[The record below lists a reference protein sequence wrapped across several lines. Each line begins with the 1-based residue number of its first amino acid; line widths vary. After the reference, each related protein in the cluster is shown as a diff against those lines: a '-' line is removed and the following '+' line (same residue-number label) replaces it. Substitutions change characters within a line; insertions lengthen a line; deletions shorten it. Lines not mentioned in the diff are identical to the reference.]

1 MSKSIRNFSILCSNE
16 VRISTGS
23 EMRGTTVAVCSG
35 GSRCTQ
41 CGDATSVASGGQW
54 ATFTCDPPI
63 TGNQVKVIQNS
74 DYLAFCEVEIRGESS

>member
-1 MSKSIRNFSILCSNE
+1 MSKSIRNVSLPCSNE

-74 DYLAFCEVEIRGESS
+74 DYLAFCEVEIRGESG